1 MDTSFNIVELI
12 ENNPITRLSGTYQNN
27 LLAKIKAKFT
37 DNEQQM
43 FVASF
48 YCFLNHNQRN
58 DFVIDLD
65 DVWKWIGFGQKVKAK
80 VLLETNFV
88 IDNDY
93 KILLPNL
100 RERSTQPLFSQPGK
114 QTGSIRGGHNKETIM
129 LTIRTFKRFCLKAG
143 TKKAEQIHEYYIK
156 LEETLQEVIH
166 EESNELKLQLEQK
179 NVELHNHSI
188 IAEKEKDKIREKTI
202 IEQFPNNTQ
211 CVYYGIIDNVSD
223 KNEKLIKFGNSNH
236 LKNRVMQHRD
246 TYLNFRLVNAFKVE
260 NKLQIENAIKNHAL
274 FIERQRS
281 IVVKN
286 KKHVELLQM
295 NGQITFSDLDKIIK
309 EIIVGIEFNPENY
322 IKILDEN
329 KSLKK
334 QLEQS
339 NQINNTNNFI
349 LLTAEHNRLK
359 LENVILVKQYNTL
372 LKRTN
377 NDVTESTVI
386 NQVTSLPTPTP
397 TPPPPPAIEIG
408 GNIINIFKRIA
419 KNKDGK
425 YNIDGKIYD
434 KLFGTR
440 LEVWEEKAYKTA
452 GCLTKTNFIINTSG
466 KIVSKIKCIQET
478 TTNRFEKYGVNVPTP
493 VQTN

>member
-1 MDTSFNIVELI
+1 
-12 ENNPITRLSGTYQNN
+12 
-27 LLAKIKAKFT
+27 
-37 DNEQQM
+37 
-43 FVASF
+43 
-48 YCFLNHNQRN
+48 
-58 DFVIDLD
+58 
-65 DVWKWIGFGQKVKAK
+65 
-80 VLLETNFV
+80 
-88 IDNDY
+88 
-93 KILLPNL
+93 
-100 RERSTQPLFSQPGK
+100 
-114 QTGSIRGGHNKETIM
+114 
-129 LTIRTFKRFCLKAG
+129 
-143 TKKAEQIHEYYIK
+143 

-188 IAEKEKDKIREKTI
+188 IAEKEKDKVREKTI
-202 IEQFPNNTQ
+202 LEQFPNNTQ

-281 IVVKN
+281 ITVKN
-286 KKHVELLQM
+286 KKHVELIQM

-372 LKRTN
+372 LKRTPSTNTSGSLQIPSLPLRNSVNFLATAALPSPEISQTN
-377 NDVTESTVI
+377 NDVTESTSI
-386 NQVTSLPTPTP
+386 NQVAVLPETFATSATQPSATVSVSATSSSCATTSSRPLIQ
-397 TPPPPPAIEIG
+397 PPAIEIG

-478 TTNRFEKYGVNVPTP
+478 TTNRFEKYGVNVPIP